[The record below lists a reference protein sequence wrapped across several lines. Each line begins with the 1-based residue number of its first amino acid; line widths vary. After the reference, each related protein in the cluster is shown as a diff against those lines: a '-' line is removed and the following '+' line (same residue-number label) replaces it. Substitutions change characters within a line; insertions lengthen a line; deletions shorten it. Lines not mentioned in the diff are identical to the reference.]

1 MAWAGG
7 NYTKGN
13 NATGGW
19 VGDASLGIGIEAGR
33 HDTQDD
39 DFATGIN
46 QCLNKDGSNAA
57 TGNLNLGG
65 NKLTNI
71 GAATARTDA
80 AQTAQVQD
88 SSPLWGGTSGGTST
102 AYTITL
108 SPPITAYATGQTFRW
123 IANATVTGAATI
135 NVNSVGAK
143 TLQRQGTALVGNEFK
158 TGDIVEMV
166 YDGTQFQITN
176 IASAPIYVDR
186 TNNRV
191 GIGTTAPTSALQV
204 SGTIDNIPD
213 AAGVHVGITTGYA
226 CVELCE
232 ATGGIID
239 FTTPGVDVKGRIIYV
254 HSDNSMQ
261 FSTNG
266 SEKVRITSSGQY
278 LIGKTSAVTSGT
290 GSYFDPSVAGYPAIL
305 VNCKTWSGNLLAL
318 QNHHNGTYVGGIN
331 YSDTATSFPT
341 SSDYRLKEN
350 IVDIDDALGRVAQ
363 LKPCR
368 FNFIIKPD
376 ETIDGFIAHEVQAV
390 VPNAVEGEKDAVNP
404 DGSIKI
410 QSVDLSKIVPL
421 LTAAIQELNAK
432 VESLEARIAALEA

>member
-1 MAWAGG
+1 MAWSGG

-33 HDTQDD
+33 HDTQDN

-108 SPPITAYATGQTFRW
+108 SPAITAYATGQTFRW

-143 TLQRQGTALVGNEFK
+143 TLQRQGTALIGNEFK

-166 YDGTQFQITN
+166 YDGTQFQIIN

>member
-1 MAWAGG
+1 M
-7 NYTKGN
+7 
-13 NATGGW
+13 
-19 VGDASLGIGIEAGR
+19 R
-33 HDTQDD
+33 
-39 DFATGIN
+39 
-46 QCLNKDGSNAA
+46 
-57 TGNLNLGG
+57 
-65 NKLTNI
+65 
-71 GAATARTDA
+71 
-80 AQTAQVQD
+80 
-88 SSPLWGGTSGGTST
+88 
-102 AYTITL
+102 
-108 SPPITAYATGQTFRW
+108 
-123 IANATVTGAATI
+123 
-135 NVNSVGAK
+135 
-143 TLQRQGTALVGNEFK
+143 
-158 TGDIVEMV
+158 
-166 YDGTQFQITN
+166 ITN
-176 IASAPIYVDR
+176 SG
-186 TNNRV
+186 NV

-432 VESLEARIAALEA
+432 VESSKPG